1 MTRPG
6 NVAAIPTSIWML
18 TAPAVMIVTLFG
30 LHSVW
35 AAFVFYHLGLCLLS
49 PWLEARRRGRSWRE
63 HAVALGCRRPRTAT
77 GWWAGLLSGMLLG
90 GAALLAFGLLDGA
103 ILVPRI
109 AGDTLAGWGVS
120 ARNYPL
126 LAFLLLLGA
135 GPAEELFWRGFVQG
149 RLAVVRGERRAI
161 LTTALGFTVYHVL
174 TLAALTRSALWTA
187 AGAVLVCGAGV
198 FWGWLRERE
207 ASVWPAALS
216 HAGAAAG
223 YLGVGAILLARIA
236 S

>member
-1 MTRPG
+1 MTRPRQA
-6 NVAAIPTSIWML
+6 AAIPTSIWML

-35 AAFVFYHLGLCLLS
+35 AALLFYHLGLCLLS
-49 PWLEARRRGRSWRE
+49 PWLAARRRGRSWRE
-63 HAVALGCRRPRTAT
+63 HAATLACRRPRIAA
-77 GWWAGLLSGMLLG
+77 GWWVGLLSGLLLG
-90 GAALLAFGLLDGA
+90 GAALLAFALLDGS

-109 AGDTLAGWGVS
+109 AGGTLAGWGVS
-120 ARNYPL
+120 TRNYPL
-126 LAFLLLLGA
+126 LAVLLLLGT
-135 GPAEELFWRGFVQG
+135 GPAEELFWRGFIQG
-149 RLAVVRGERRAI
+149 RLAVDLRERRAI
-161 LTTALGFTVYHVL
+161 LTTALGFTIYHVL
-174 TLAALTRSALWTA
+174 TLAALTRSALWTV

-198 FWGWLRERE
+198 FWGWLRARY

-223 YLGVGAILLARIA
+223 YLGIGAMLLAGNT